1 MMKGISLVLVLLL
14 LFGVPL
20 LCGAQEEE
28 EEPVQ
33 AREINKV
40 YTPAEASAV
49 QGTAAEA
56 GAVSATP
63 IHLPNPQHPKTENV
77 METTSGVQEGS
88 GAGQVSSAP
97 KPMAPAQPS
106 KALKREAAPH

>member
-1 MMKGISLVLVLLL
+1 MKGISLVLVLLL

-20 LCGAQEEE
+20 LCGAQPEEE

-33 AREINKV
+33 AREINRV
-40 YTPAEASAV
+40 YKPGEASAV
-49 QGTAAEA
+49 QGTAAET

-63 IHLPNPQHPKTENV
+63 IHLPNPQHPKTEKL
-77 METTSGVQEGS
+77 METTSGVQEGPK
-88 GAGQVSSAP
+88 AGQVSSAP

-106 KALKREAAPH
+106 KELHRGAAPH